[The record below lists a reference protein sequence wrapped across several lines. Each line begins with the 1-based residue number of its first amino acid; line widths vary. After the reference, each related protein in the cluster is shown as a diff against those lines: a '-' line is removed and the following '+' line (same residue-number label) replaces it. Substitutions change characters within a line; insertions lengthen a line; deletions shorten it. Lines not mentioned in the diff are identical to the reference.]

1 MPHIVTIGE
10 ILVEVMA
17 RDIGQ
22 TFLEPGLWQ
31 APYPSGA
38 PAIFISQAARFGAS
52 TGMVGCVGDDDFGRL
67 NLNRLRSDG
76 VDVSA
81 IAVSPDRAT
90 GCAFVTYRPDGGRSF
105 IYHIGSAAAGQIHPD
120 QIRSGWLDDC
130 RYLHVMGSAFTIPGV
145 FEAVNKAA
153 AIVKNNGGKISFDP
167 NIRPELLARDTVMRD
182 RILALYRQADLL
194 LPGLD
199 ELPVLTGEADMD
211 QALGRIFQ
219 DTPAEHV
226 VVKKAAKG
234 CTYMGRD
241 DRFDV
246 DPFPVD
252 EVDPTGAGDCFGG
265 ALVASLT
272 LGMPIR
278 EAVVLAAAAGALAVT
293 KKGPM
298 EGASFLDDVKQFAGE
313 RLDLVARST

>member
-1 MPHIVTIGE
+1 MPQIVTIGE
-10 ILVEVMA
+10 ILVEAMA
-17 RDIGQ
+17 RDVGQ

-52 TGMVGCVGDDDFGRL
+52 AGMVGCVGDDDFGRL
-67 NLNRLRSDG
+67 NLNRLQADG

-81 IAVSPDRAT
+81 IATSPDRAT
-90 GCAFVTYRPDGGRSF
+90 GCAFVTYRPDGGRTF
-105 IYHIGSAAAGQIHPD
+105 IYHIGNAAAGQIHPD
-120 QIRSGWLDDC
+120 QIRDGWLDDC

-145 FEAVNKAA
+145 YEAVNKAA
-153 AIVKNNGGKISFDP
+153 AIIKKHGGKISFDP
-167 NIRPELLARDTVMRD
+167 NIRPELMAYDSVMRD
-182 RILALYRQADLL
+182 RILSVYRQADLL

-199 ELPVLTGEADMD
+199 ELPVLTGESDMD
-211 QALGRIFQ
+211 RALARIFS
-219 DTPAEHV
+219 DTATEQV

-234 CTYMGRD
+234 CTYVSRD

-246 DPFPVD
+246 EPFAVE

-265 ALVASLT
+265 ALVAGLVRGT
-272 LGMPIR
+272 PVR

-298 EGASFLDDVKQFAGE
+298 EGASFLDDARRFAGE
-313 RLDLVARST
+313 RLALIAK